1 MTIVPLD
8 EQLLIEA
15 KISPRDVA
23 FIHPGKNRW

>member
-15 KISPRDVA
+15 KSPRA
-23 FIHPGKNRW
+23 MWRLSIRGKNRW

>member
-15 KISPRDVA
+15 KISRA
-23 FIHPGKNRW
+23 MWRLSTRGKNRW